1 MKKGDLVRV
10 IWRGFRDS
18 HEGLGQVVQYDPDWH
33 GGTQCYSSRSW
44 SGWEPGITTEPIRGR
59 VLVRLYADG
68 GLSWWDEHSVQSLE
82 EDEVSPV
89 REGTDEI

>member
-1 MKKGDLVRV
+1 M
-10 IWRGFRDS
+10 
-18 HEGLGQVVQYDPDWH
+18 
-33 GGTQCYSSRSW
+33 
-44 SGWEPGITTEPIRGR
+44 GWEPGITTEPIRGR

-82 EDEVSPV
+82 EDEVTPV